1 MPLREVGVS
10 RGTAVGRMKPESH
23 TAAPRFFAIGLLC
36 LVIAAVA
43 YGTLQVTFGPRLVSI
58 HVRWAP
64 DVDDTIRQGLEQ
76 RYSLSEGA
84 LLQERTWGYTLSDSS
99 RTNVR
104 APVSEAAIE
113 DTQDIQRATFRVS
126 DSAPRLPY
134 PTSYPWIPVRLRGLS
149 VLCLLIGLIG
159 ISLALV
165 ERAAPG
171 RTATWF
177 VSRPRGDVIFVLIL
191 LAALLLR
198 LSVATTAEYVHDE
211 ENASIPTSQSISF
224 APGNLQLPIRAENH
238 PALPAYFVKVSSV
251 LFGTT
256 PFGYRLLHVLASMCI
271 IVMTF
276 VLARQWYGL
285 VAARWAA
292 ALLAFNEYF
301 LGVSSRATAHVP
313 YLLFAVAAVYAF
325 GRFISTQRA
334 VYLYAAGV
342 ALGLAFYAKELSAL
356 LLPVFLLVLLH
367 RRHRH
372 WFRSPHVYV
381 ACALFFSVIGPDL
394 FWNLTSGENIEQAT
408 YGDHL
413 QRIGGIGFSPYPFMF
428 YARDATQWLHGL
440 ITGMELFDPTTEY
453 LSVNPAIGALLLG
466 AVLVTTCRRAAPDGT
481 RFLLLLFWGVFGF
494 FALIRPGDSP
504 KDLDPASWIWV
515 DVTLFPAVILAGSLL
530 AGVKDRSRAWVWAF
544 ACGALLYASAWI
556 VG

>member
-1 MPLREVGVS
+1 
-10 RGTAVGRMKPESH
+10 MKPGSH
-23 TAAPRFFAIGLLC
+23 TATSRFFAAGLLC
-36 LVIAAVA
+36 LAIAAAA
-43 YGTLQVTFGPRLVSI
+43 YATLRVTFGPRPVELHI
-58 HVRWAP
+58 RWAP
-64 DVDDTIRQGLEQ
+64 GVDDTLRQGFEQ
-76 RYSLSEGA
+76 RYSLSQGE
-84 LLQERTWGYTLSDSS
+84 LLDDGGWWYALSDFSLA
-99 RTNVR
+99 NVR
-104 APVSEAAIE
+104 ALVSDGAIE
-113 DTQDIQRATFRVS
+113 DTQGIDRDAFRVNR
-126 DSAPRLPY
+126 SAQRLPY
-134 PTSYPWIPVRLRGLS
+134 PASDPWIPVRLRGVS
-149 VLCLLIGLIG
+149 ILCLFIGLVG
-159 ISLALV
+159 ISLALI

-171 RTATWF
+171 TTTTWF
-177 VSRPRGDVIFVLIL
+177 VSRPRGDVIFALIL

-211 ENASIPTSQSISF
+211 DNASIPTSQSISF
-224 APGNLQLPIRAENH
+224 APGNLHLPIRAENH

-256 PFGYRLLHVLASMCI
+256 PLGYRLLHVLAAMCI

-276 VLARQWYGL
+276 VLANQWYGL

-301 LGVSSRATAHVP
+301 LGVSARATAHIP

-325 GRFISTQRA
+325 GRFIGTERA
-334 VYLYAAGV
+334 VYLYTAGV

-372 WFRSPHVYV
+372 WFRTPHVYV

-394 FWNLTSGENIEQAT
+394 FWNLTIGENVEQAT

-413 QRIGGIGFSPYPFMF
+413 QRMGGIGFSPYPFMF
-428 YARDATQWLHGL
+428 YARDATQWLHDL
-440 ITGMELFDPTTEY
+440 ITGVELFDPVSEY

-466 AVLVTTCRRAAPDGT
+466 AVLVTTFRRAAPDGT

-494 FALIRPGDSP
+494 FALIRPGGSP

-515 DVTLFPAVILAGSLL
+515 DVTVFPAVILAGSVL
-530 AGVKDRSRAWVWAF
+530 AGARDRSRVWAWAF
-544 ACGALLYASAWI
+544 ACGALLYAGAWV